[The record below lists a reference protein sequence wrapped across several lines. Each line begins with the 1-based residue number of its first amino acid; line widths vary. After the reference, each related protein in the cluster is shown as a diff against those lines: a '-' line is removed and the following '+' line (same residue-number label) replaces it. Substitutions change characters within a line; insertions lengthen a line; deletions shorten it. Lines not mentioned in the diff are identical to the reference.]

1 MTTLPPIARRR
12 PWLAKLFLFLLSN
25 AATRL
30 FIVVL
35 LGAAIVFVW
44 SWLNY
49 RHAEKELAI
58 QQTNLS
64 PQAQVIQKETGD
76 LAERLGR
83 HMVLPTDEKPVV
95 VSIVDAKVLAE
106 SNPFYKNAQNGDKV
120 FVYVKSKL
128 AIIYNPTADKI
139 VNVGPLIDEQTA
151 EQKEILTVEIRN
163 GTTKAGLA
171 GELSGQLKA
180 DLSFNVLEIG
190 YTVKRNYTK
199 NILVDLTGGS
209 KTDLIKKLEDKL
221 GLTAVTSIPAGEKDS
236 KAEALII
243 LGK

>member
-1 MTTLPPIARRR
+1 MTTLPPIARKR

-25 AATRL
+25 AAARL
-30 FIVVL
+30 FIVLL

-49 RHAEKELAI
+49 RQAEKELAI
-58 QQTNLS
+58 QQSDLS

-120 FVYVKSKL
+120 FVYTKSQL
-128 AIIYNPTADKI
+128 VIIYNPTADKI

-151 EQKEILTVEIRN
+151 PADKMLSVEIRN
-163 GTTKAGLA
+163 GTAKAGLA
-171 GELSGQLKA
+171 GELSAQLKT
-180 DLSFNVLEIG
+180 DSSFEVLDIG
-190 YTVKRNYTK
+190 YAVKRNYTK
-199 NILVDLTGGS
+199 NILIDLTGGS
-209 KTDLIKKLEDKL
+209 KPDLIKKLEDKL
-221 GLTAVTSIPAGEKDS
+221 GLTAVASLPAGEKES